1 MKCACR
7 RAVWRLPSRRKTRGY
22 VAEIIGPVAA
32 HDGLRPAPRANLHVF
47 QRRVTL
53 PVCIRAELHDCERLP
68 ANVQIV
74 VSFGITNSGTR
85 AGDEVVK
92 FYVKHSD
99 AKWRGPTKN

>member
-7 RAVWRLPSRRKTRGY
+7 RAVWRLQSWRKTRGY

-47 QRRVTL
+47 QRRVAL

-68 ANVQIV
+68 ANGQIV

-85 AGDEVVK
+85 AGDEVVQ